1 MKSCTEHV
9 MVGLAAVREAG
20 ALCEVIRR
28 DLAGAT
34 LQKQDRSP
42 VTVAD
47 FASQALICSRLQRA
61 FPAIP
66 IVAEESSSILRE
78 DASAGIREQVVRH
91 VRSVR
96 PHATEDDVLAWLDAG
111 SERTH
116 SSVSNHAESP
126 ATYWT
131 LDPIDGT
138 KGFLRGDQYAVAL
151 GLVQDG
157 TVVAAAMACPNLLLS
172 DWSVERGVLAAATR
186 GGGVDLYGFRHAD
199 HLGRAA
205 VSHEDDPARMRVCES
220 VESAH
225 TSHDESVRV
234 VRRIGI
240 GGAPVRMDS
249 QAKYMLVASGAAEIY
264 LRLPKGGS
272 YVENVWD
279 HAAGCLL
286 VEEAGGRVTDIHGQP
301 LDFGRGVTLSGNSGI
316 VASHGPRHDEIVRIL
331 ST

>member
-1 MKSCTEHV
+1 

-47 FASQALICSRLQRA
+47 FASQALVCSRLQRA
-61 FPAIP
+61 FPDIP

-78 DASAGIREQVVRH
+78 EESAGIRAQVVQH

-96 PHATEDDVLAWLDAG
+96 PHATEADVLAWLDAG
-111 SERTH
+111 SERIRP
-116 SSVSNHAESP
+116 ARPDPP

-151 GLVQDG
+151 GLVEG
-157 TVVAAAMACPNLLLS
+157 GKVVAAAMACPNLMLPE
-172 DWSVERGVLAAATR
+172 WSTRRGILAAATR
-186 GGGVDLYGFRHAD
+186 GGGVDLYGFHHAD
-199 HLGRAA
+199 HLGRAI
-205 VSHEDDPARMRVCES
+205 VSQEHDPGGMRMCES

-225 TSHDESVRV
+225 TSHEESVRV
-234 VRRIGI
+234 VGRIGI
-240 GGAPVRMDS
+240 GGSPVRMDS
-249 QAKYMLVASGAAEIY
+249 QAKYMMVASGAAEIY

-286 VEEAGGRVTDIHGQP
+286 VEEAGGRVTDVHGEP
-301 LDFGRGVTLSGNSGI
+301 LDFGRGSTLSGNSGI
-316 VASHGPRHDEIVRIL
+316 VASHGPLHDEIVRTL
-331 ST
+331 SA